1 MKKKLFLLGLFS
13 VLGLSLGL
21 VFSAPKQTNA
31 AEEVT
36 DDSLQVLL
44 SNYYGDGTYKKDTTI
59 YVDEA
64 KIEEDLESY
73 FHANVMV
80 MERSTYYTKDA
91 LWMSRDKEKVG
102 VKYSYYG
109 TSYEGNATN
118 GVTNA
123 TAEYPLVAPA
133 KASKVL
139 SGDNQNSMEEYYVT
153 LDDFIQG
160 NHTSA
165 HTNDKTIVL
174 NEDWSLDA
182 NGVYS
187 NVNEDVLDGFRLFTA
202 PLWLG
207 KTEENANY
215 ISYEKATIQEV
226 DAKLVMKLWVSSEEV
241 GKLVDGV
248 EADSEGNLLFS
259 KAVIS
264 KKQADGLLQGKSENL
279 QAGLGTDFEGYSPEN
294 PDHAKLFDVNSSL
307 SVSKQGTWFT
317 DNNGQKAYAAQSG
330 YKIRLVQEADGNVA
344 LKIGG
349 MSSDTE
355 KLFRAGLNL
364 TEEVCEPGTYVAKIR
379 IKAGEGATIPQ
390 FFFKINEG
398 SRTDSNVPLQYL
410 KDGPTD
416 SVTGF
421 YYNNTAKDGT
431 ELDFEFDTE
440 WKEYTTTFT
449 IEEGSAVDNA
459 TSVCAAFVMY
469 TSNKSAN
476 KEKDYLL
483 IDDFE
488 VYRVEDYGT
497 DFEGF
502 DSESHSA
509 LFPSLTSTITSGWK
523 KDGNGKA
530 AFGVQTN
537 YQGCKLFQE
546 EDGNNALMVWGSK
559 EVVRVGI
566 DVNDIIAN
574 PGVYKVSLKF
584 KLGPNADNVSSIL
597 LRYHDKN
604 KLTAANALH
613 STGFYFKKSTEDVG
627 LSKDEWV
634 TLETVIVI
642 TNEIQFSS
650 DLCFVLMVFT
660 NGNKTYG
667 TETHAGNYVLVDD
680 LQIEGYAFK

>member
-1 MKKKLFLLGLFS
+1 MKRKCFILGLFS

-21 VFSAPKQTNA
+21 IFSAPKLTKA

-36 DDSLQVLL
+36 DDSLNVLL
-44 SNYYGDGTYKKDTTI
+44 SNYYCDGTYKKETKI
-59 YVDEA
+59 YVDENKVA
-64 KIEEDLESY
+64 NDFQVY
-73 FHANVMV
+73 FHDKVTIL
-80 MERSTYYTKDA
+80 ERSTYYTKDA
-91 LWMSRDKEKVG
+91 LWMSRGEEVVG
-102 VKYSYYG
+102 VAYSYYG
-109 TSYEGNATN
+109 TAYDDKVAV
-118 GVTNA
+118 GVTNG
-123 TAEYPLVAPA
+123 TAEYPFAEPDKV
-133 KASKVL
+133 SKVL
-139 SGDNQNSMEEYYVT
+139 SGTNKNSMEEYYVT
-153 LDDFIQG
+153 LNDFVKG
-160 NHTSA
+160 EHTSA
-165 HTNDKTIVL
+165 HTNDETINLSEGWMVEEGL
-174 NEDWSLDA
+174 
-182 NGVYS
+182 YS
-187 NVNEDVLDGFRLFTA
+187 NTNEGVLDGFRLFTA

-215 ISYEKATIQEV
+215 ITYTKATIQEV
-226 DAKLVMKLWVSSEEV
+226 DAKLVMKLWVDSGES

-248 EADSEGNLLFS
+248 EADADGNLLFS
-259 KAVIS
+259 EAVIS
-264 KKQADGLLQGKSENL
+264 KKQADGLLQGKTENL

-307 SVSKQGTWFT
+307 SVSNQGTWFT
-317 DNNGQKAYAAQSG
+317 DNNGIKAYAAQSG

-349 MSSDTE
+349 MSTDTE

-364 TEEVCEPGTYVAKIR
+364 TEEVCEPGTYVAKLR
-379 IKAGEGATIPQ
+379 IKAGEGATIPK
-390 FFFKINEG
+390 FFFKINNG

-410 KDGPTD
+410 KDGSTS

-421 YYNNTAKDGT
+421 YYNNTEETGT
-431 ELDFEFDTE
+431 ELDFQFGTE

-449 IEEGSAVDNA
+449 IEEGSAVDKA

-488 VYRVEDYGT
+488 VYRVADYGT

-502 DSESHSA
+502 DSETQSG
-509 LFPSLTSTITSGWK
+509 LFGHTGTISSGWK
-523 KDGNGKA
+523 TDGNGNA

-546 EDGNNALMVWGSK
+546 ENGNNALIVWGSK
-559 EVVRVGI
+559 EVIRVGI

-584 KLGPNADNVSSIL
+584 KLGPNADNVGSIL
-597 LRYHDKN
+597 VRYHNKS
-604 KLTAANALH
+604 KLTAANALL
-613 STGFYFKKSTEDVG
+613 STGFYFKQPTEDVG

-634 TLETVIVI
+634 TLETVIVVTDKI
-642 TNEIQFSS
+642 EFSS
-650 DLCFVLMVFT
+650 DLCFVLMVYT
-660 NGNKTYG
+660 YGNKTYG
-667 TETHAGNYVLVDD
+667 TDTHAGNYVLVDD
-680 LQIEGYAFK
+680 LLIEGYVFN